1 MSKFFKVLTS
11 SLVVGVLLAG
21 CGSNSDSSNGAEETK
36 EEPKAAEQKPLKN
49 DVPKPEK
56 DESGNYILNVPGQK
70 VKDDGATA
78 ELLKIKEVNETV
90 DISPLKVTIEDIKV
104 IKLTDLDEEF
114 AEGLEW
120 MSDTKINPEETSY
133 VQVNYTAE
141 NTSDSNIEWYDIMNV
156 VTDKGEQIDG
166 QLKDFI
172 SDDGDSDSQFIGKV
186 KKEYTDGF
194 VVKNEDI
201 NSVKLVFGYTEDEDY
216 NEITPEQ
223 TVEYTFE

>member
-1 MSKFFKVLTS
+1 MSKFLKILTS
-11 SLVVGVLLAG
+11 SLIVGGLLAG
-21 CGSNSDSSNGAEETK
+21 CGSNSDSSNSAAEIK
-36 EEPKAAEQKPLKN
+36 EEPKASEQQPLKN
-49 DVPKPEK
+49 NVPKPEK
-56 DESGNYILNVPGQK
+56 DESGNYILKVPGQK
-70 VKDDGATA
+70 VKEDGATA
-78 ELLKIKEVNETV
+78 ELLKIKKVNETV

-120 MSDTKINPEETSY
+120 MADTKINPEETSY

-172 SDDGDSDSQFIGKV
+172 SGDGDSDSQFIGKV

-194 VVKNEDI
+194 VLKNEDI

>member
-1 MSKFFKVLTS
+1 M
-11 SLVVGVLLAG
+11 
-21 CGSNSDSSNGAEETK
+21 
-36 EEPKAAEQKPLKN
+36 
-49 DVPKPEK
+49 
-56 DESGNYILNVPGQK
+56 
-70 VKDDGATA
+70 
-78 ELLKIKEVNETV
+78 
-90 DISPLKVTIEDIKV
+90 TIEDIKV

-120 MSDTKINPEETSY
+120 MADTKINPEETSY